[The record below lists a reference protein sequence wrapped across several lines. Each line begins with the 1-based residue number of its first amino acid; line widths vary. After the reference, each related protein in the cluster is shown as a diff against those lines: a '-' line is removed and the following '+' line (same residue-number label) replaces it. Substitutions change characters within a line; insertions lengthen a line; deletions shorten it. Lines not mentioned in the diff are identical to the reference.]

1 MQWSA
6 APVTLSGLQF
16 SLDDI
21 LSVIALYL
29 LNLLAEGK
37 VKATIEDQHLE
48 SINDIFDR
56 MKAGKINGRI
66 VLDIAEHAAHSHH
79 QLAAAHA

>member
-37 VKATIEDQHLE
+37 VKAI
-48 SINDIFDR
+48 
-56 MKAGKINGRI
+56 
-66 VLDIAEHAAHSHH
+66 
-79 QLAAAHA
+79 